1 MNAVKEAPDYLHDE
15 HLSQG
20 TKTYL
25 NVLNG
30 GGPAVESL
38 PVPDARRVLAD
49 LQAAVPVD
57 LSGVE
62 ESERTIESEG
72 RTLHLNLVRPAGT
85 GRERLPVFVF
95 VHGGGWVLGDYLTHR
110 RLVRDLVAE
119 SGCAAVFVNYTPS
132 PEARFPQAVE
142 EIYIAVKWVA
152 ENGREIGVDGSRLA
166 LAGNSVGGNMSL
178 AAALLAKDHGGPQI
192 RTLVLMWPVTD
203 AGYDWD
209 SYVEYGRQRFL
220 TAPLMK
226 WMFEQYVSDPAQRGS
241 DLMSPGLRP
250 NACGGC
256 RLR

>member
-72 RTLHLNLVRPAGT
+72 RTLRLNLVRPEGT

-95 VHGGGWVLGDYLTHR
+95 VHGGGWVLGDYPTHR
-110 RLVRDLVAE
+110 RLVRGGFRQLYAFARSAVSAGRRGDLHCRE
-119 SGCAAVFVNYTPS
+119 MG
-132 PEARFPQAVE
+132 
-142 EIYIAVKWVA
+142 
-152 ENGREIGVDGSRLA
+152 GR
-166 LAGNSVGGNMSL
+166 
-178 AAALLAKDHGGPQI
+178 K
-192 RTLVLMWPVTD
+192 
-203 AGYDWD
+203 
-209 SYVEYGRQRFL
+209 
-220 TAPLMK
+220 
-226 WMFEQYVSDPAQRGS
+226 
-241 DLMSPGLRP
+241 RP
-250 NACGGC
+250 
-256 RLR
+256 

>member
-1 MNAVKEAPDYLHDE
+1 M
-15 HLSQG
+15 
-20 TKTYL
+20 
-25 NVLNG
+25 LNG

-72 RTLHLNLVRPAGT
+72 RTLRLNLVRPEGT

-95 VHGGGWVLGDYLTHR
+95 VHGGGWVLGDYPTHR
-110 RLVRDLVAE
+110 RLVHDLVAE

-203 AGYDWD
+203 AG
-209 SYVEYGRQRFL
+209 
-220 TAPLMK
+220 
-226 WMFEQYVSDPAQRGS
+226 
-241 DLMSPGLRP
+241 
-250 NACGGC
+250 
-256 RLR
+256 

>member
-72 RTLHLNLVRPAGT
+72 RTPVSYTHLT
-85 GRERLPVFVF
+85 LP
-95 VHGGGWVLGDYLTHR
+95 TK
-110 RLVRDLVAE
+110 A
-119 SGCAAVFVNYTPS
+119 
-132 PEARFPQAVE
+132 
-142 EIYIAVKWVA
+142 
-152 ENGREIGVDGSRLA
+152 
-166 LAGNSVGGNMSL
+166 
-178 AAALLAKDHGGPQI
+178 
-192 RTLVLMWPVTD
+192 
-203 AGYDWD
+203 
-209 SYVEYGRQRFL
+209 
-220 TAPLMK
+220 
-226 WMFEQYVSDPAQRGS
+226 
-241 DLMSPGLRP
+241 
-250 NACGGC
+250 
-256 RLR
+256 

>member
-72 RTLHLNLVRPAGT
+72 RTLRLNLVRPEGT
-85 GRERLPVFVF
+85 GRERLP
-95 VHGGGWVLGDYLTHR
+95 
-110 RLVRDLVAE
+110 
-119 SGCAAVFVNYTPS
+119 GC
-132 PEARFPQAVE
+132 
-142 EIYIAVKWVA
+142 
-152 ENGREIGVDGSRLA
+152 GR
-166 LAGNSVGGNMSL
+166 M
-178 AAALLAKDHGGPQI
+178 
-192 RTLVLMWPVTD
+192 
-203 AGYDWD
+203 
-209 SYVEYGRQRFL
+209 GRGFRQ
-220 TAPLMK
+220 
-226 WMFEQYVSDPAQRGS
+226 D
-241 DLMSPGLRP
+241 
-250 NACGGC
+250 GGC
-256 RLR
+256 RHLSPARTGIP

>member
-72 RTLHLNLVRPAGT
+72 RTLRLNLVRPEGT

-95 VHGGGWVLGDYLTHR
+95 VHGGGWVLGDYPTHR
-110 RLVRDLVAE
+110 RLVRDPTSKSSSYAPAIHPVF
-119 SGCAAVFVNYTPS
+119 SMRSAAAASNCSCVIFS
-132 PEARFPQAVE
+132 PC
-142 EIYIAVKWVA
+142 
-152 ENGREIGVDGSRLA
+152 
-166 LAGNSVGGNMSL
+166 GNM
-178 AAALLAKDHGGPQI
+178 AVNFVPA
-192 RTLVLMWPVTD
+192 
-203 AGYDWD
+203 
-209 SYVEYGRQRFL
+209 FL
-220 TAPLMK
+220 
-226 WMFEQYVSDPAQRGS
+226 SDR
-241 DLMSPGLRP
+241 
-250 NACGGC
+250 
-256 RLR
+256 

>member
-1 MNAVKEAPDYLHDE
+1 M
-15 HLSQG
+15 
-20 TKTYL
+20 
-25 NVLNG
+25 
-30 GGPAVESL
+30 
-38 PVPDARRVLAD
+38 LAD

-166 LAGNSVGGNMSL
+166 LAGNRRRRQHVAGGGSS
-178 AAALLAKDHGGPQI
+178 GQGSR
-192 RTLVLMWPVTD
+192 RTADPH
-203 AGYDWD
+203 AGADVAGD
-209 SYVEYGRQRFL
+209 RR
-220 TAPLMK
+220 
-226 WMFEQYVSDPAQRGS
+226 RI
-241 DLMSPGLRP
+241 
-250 NACGGC
+250 
-256 RLR
+256 

>member
-72 RTLHLNLVRPAGT
+72 RTLRLNLVRPEGT

-95 VHGGGWVLGDYLTHR
+95 VL
-110 RLVRDLVAE
+110 
-119 SGCAAVFVNYTPS
+119 
-132 PEARFPQAVE
+132 
-142 EIYIAVKWVA
+142 
-152 ENGREIGVDGSRLA
+152 
-166 LAGNSVGGNMSL
+166 SL
-178 AAALLAKDHGGPQI
+178 IHI
-192 RTLVLMWPVTD
+192 
-203 AGYDWD
+203 
-209 SYVEYGRQRFL
+209 
-220 TAPLMK
+220 
-226 WMFEQYVSDPAQRGS
+226 
-241 DLMSPGLRP
+241 
-250 NACGGC
+250 
-256 RLR
+256 

>member
-72 RTLHLNLVRPAGT
+72 RTLRLNLVRPEGT

-95 VHGGGWVLGDYLTHR
+95 VHGGGWVLGDYSTHR

-152 ENGREIGVDGSRLA
+152 
-166 LAGNSVGGNMSL
+166 
-178 AAALLAKDHGGPQI
+178 
-192 RTLVLMWPVTD
+192 
-203 AGYDWD
+203 
-209 SYVEYGRQRFL
+209 
-220 TAPLMK
+220 
-226 WMFEQYVSDPAQRGS
+226 
-241 DLMSPGLRP
+241 
-250 NACGGC
+250 
-256 RLR
+256 

>member
-72 RTLHLNLVRPAGT
+72 RTLRLNLVRPEGT

-95 VHGGGWVLGDYLTHR
+95 VHGGGWVLGDYPTHR

-166 LAGNSVGGNMSL
+166 RRQQRWRQHVAGGGSSRQ
-178 AAALLAKDHGGPQI
+178 GSR
-192 RTLVLMWPVTD
+192 RTADPH
-203 AGYDWD
+203 AGADVAGD
-209 SYVEYGRQRFL
+209 RR
-220 TAPLMK
+220 
-226 WMFEQYVSDPAQRGS
+226 RI
-241 DLMSPGLRP
+241 
-250 NACGGC
+250 
-256 RLR
+256 